1 MANNCKIFTP
11 SGYVMEL
18 LDTVGYRE
26 KLYGKSILENSCGDG
41 NILVEIVRRY
51 ILSCRKMQKS
61 DKEIK
66 EGLETDIWGIEL
78 EHVHVAQCRKNLD
91 TIAEG
96 LGIQHVVWN
105 IIEGDY
111 LRLQLNRQ
119 FHFII
124 GNPPYIVYRDI
135 EEADRKYL
143 KDHFA
148 SCKKGKFD
156 YYYAFVEK
164 ALSELTK
171 NGKMSYIIP
180 YSIYKNVYA
189 SNLRELIKPYLKKIL
204 DYTYQN
210 KFPGITTS
218 STILVLQKRCSTRF
232 FYIDVVTGKQME
244 ISKLDLEEKWK
255 FETSK
260 PDTGKYRFGDFFYV
274 NNTVA
279 TLCND
284 AFLLENYRRDGHFYV
299 LPNGERIEAELVK
312 PAVSKRR
319 GKNSHNL
326 AIIFPYYYLDD
337 TTRHYTEEEF
347 VQKFPCAVR
356 HLLCYKKRLRGRAS
370 DKKAL
375 WFEYGRS
382 QAITK
387 INKEKL
393 VMPSITSS
401 KINVTLEEENV
412 IPCAGFFITKKGNYS
427 LEWAKKILESQR
439 FYDYLKSTGI
449 FTTGKSRRI
458 TVKDIADY
466 TFENWE

>member
-11 SGYVMEL
+11 SEYVVEL
-18 LDTVGYRE
+18 LDAVGYRE
-26 KLYGKSILENSCGDG
+26 KLYGKRILENSCGEG

-61 DKEIK
+61 NKEIR

-78 EHVHVAQCRKNLD
+78 EHVHAVQCRKNLD
-91 TIAEG
+91 AMAEE
-96 LGIQHVVWN
+96 LGVQHVVWN

-111 LRLQLNRQ
+111 LRLQLGRQ

-135 EEADRKYL
+135 EEKDRKYL
-143 KDHFA
+143 KDNFI

-164 ALSELTK
+164 ALLELTK

-180 YSIYKNVYA
+180 YSIYKNVHA
-189 SNLRELIKPYLKKIL
+189 ENLRELIKPYLKKIF

-218 STILVLQKRCSTRF
+218 STILLLQKRRSKRF
-232 FYIDVVTGKQME
+232 AYVDVVTGRQME
-244 ISKLDLEEKWK
+244 ISKLDLAEKWK
-255 FETSK
+255 FDISE
-260 PDTGKYRFGDFFYV
+260 PDTGKYRFGDFYYI

-284 AFLLENYRRDGHFYV
+284 AFVLENCKRDGDFYV
-299 LPNGERIEAELVK
+299 LPNGERIETELVR

-319 GKNSHNL
+319 GKDSHSL
-326 AIIFPYYYLDD
+326 SIIFPYYYLND
-337 TTRHYTEEEF
+337 TPCHYTEEEF
-347 VQKFPCAVR
+347 ANKFPCAVK
-356 HLLCYKKRLRGRAS
+356 HLLRYKKRLQERAS

-375 WFEYGRS
+375 WFEYGRN

-387 INKEKL
+387 LNNEKL
-393 VMPSITSS
+393 AMPSITSS
-401 KINVTLEEENV
+401 KVNVTLEEKDV
-412 IPCAGFFITKKGNYS
+412 VPCAGFFITKKGNHS
-427 LEWAKKILESQR
+427 LERAKKILESQH
-439 FYDYLKSTGI
+439 FYDYLKNIGI

-458 TVKDIADY
+458 TVKDIAEY
-466 TFENWE
+466 RFESWE

>member
-11 SGYVMEL
+11 PEYVVEL
-18 LDTVGYRE
+18 LDAVGYRE

-61 DKEIK
+61 NKEIR
-66 EGLETDIWGIEL
+66 EGLETDICGIEL
-78 EHVHVAQCRKNLD
+78 EHVHAAQCRKNLD
-91 TIAEG
+91 ATAEE
-96 LGIQHVVWN
+96 LGIQHVEWN

-111 LRLQLNRQ
+111 LRLQLGRQ

-135 EEADRKYL
+135 EETDRQYL
-143 KDHFA
+143 KDNFI

-164 ALSELTK
+164 ALLELTK

-180 YSIYKNVYA
+180 YSIYKNVHA
-189 SNLRELIKPYLKKIL
+189 DNLRELIKPYLKKIF

-218 STILVLQKRCSTRF
+218 STILLLQKRRSTRF
-232 FYIDVVTGKQME
+232 FYMDVLTGRQME
-244 ISKLDLEEKWK
+244 ISKLDLAEKWK
-255 FETSK
+255 FEFSE
-260 PDTGKYRFGDFFYV
+260 PELGKYRFGDFFYV

-284 AFLLENYRRDGHFYV
+284 AFILENYKKDGDFYV
-299 LPNGERIEAELVK
+299 LPNGERIEAELVR

-319 GKNSHNL
+319 GKDSHSL
-326 AIIFPYYYLDD
+326 AIIFPYYYSNDIPC
-337 TTRHYTEEEF
+337 HYTEEEF
-347 VQKFPCAVR
+347 ANKFPCAVK
-356 HLLCYKKRLRGRAS
+356 HLLRYKNRLQERAS

-375 WFEYGRS
+375 WFEYGRN

-393 VMPSITSS
+393 AMPSITSS
-401 KINVTLEEENV
+401 KVNVTLEEKDV
-412 IPCAGFFITKKGNYS
+412 VPCAGFFITKKGEHS
-427 LEWAKKILESQR
+427 LENAKKILESQH
-439 FYDYLKSTGI
+439 FYDYLKNIGI
-449 FTTGKSRRI
+449 YTTGKSRRI
-458 TVKDIADY
+458 TVKDIEEY
-466 TFENWE
+466 RFESWE